1 MFAHHIIILVVLIRN
16 LWCPGGVFQVVL
28 GHISG
33 CPGISGGVWWC
44 VGRGNCTQVT
54 CNNVGEFGVILFGG
68 KCIFQLLPEG
78 LIPDKGIYMQ
88 CVGVCELLFHCHA
101 EYGGNLEQQGQG
113 RLGE

>member
-1 MFAHHIIILVVLIRN
+1 MVS
-16 LWCPGGVFQVVL
+16 WGVFQVVL

-101 EYGGNLEQQGQG
+101 EYGGIWSNKGKVVSESSCHRQGT
-113 RLGE
+113 RCYFFIWHH